1 MSTFV
6 AAWRFKMSQF
16 ASHTIQSIHPVNIM
30 PARNWTP
37 VLETRDGPRYLAI
50 AAAVE
55 ADIAAGRLAPG
66 DRLPPQRDLAQRL
79 GLDFTTVARGYVEA
93 GKRGLLESVVGRGT
107 FVRRKA
113 MVRGEAGPRR
123 SRADF
128 TMNMP
133 PEPEDHALLARMR
146 EGFKSVAEDLD
157 SLLRYQG
164 FGGSPADRDAATAWL
179 GRRALVPSQE
189 RVFLAP
195 GAHGAMVGIF
205 SLLAKVGETVL
216 CEAITYPGV
225 RAIAAQLGL
234 RLIGVATDGDG
245 VVPDAL
251 DEAIRTH
258 APKAIYLNP
267 TLQNPTTVTI
277 PERRRAEICALARR
291 YSTPIVEDDAYG
303 FIPTHGPAPLAAMAP
318 DICWHIAGLA
328 KCIGAG
334 LRLAYVVAPDTR
346 AGWSFN
352 AAMRALHVMAS
363 PITAAVATRWIHDG
377 TADTILRFIRAE
389 SAARERIAAKWLEPG
404 TYLSDP
410 LSFNIWLPLS
420 NGWTRSVF
428 VNHVRAAGLGVV
440 PSDAF
445 VASGPP
451 PEAVRVG
458 LGGPVSRSQVER
470 GLELLAHTLATNPE
484 AVVS

>member
-1 MSTFV
+1 M
-6 AAWRFKMSQF
+6 KG
-16 ASHTIQSIHPVNIM
+16 
-30 PARNWTP
+30 WTP
-37 VLETRDGPRYLAI
+37 ALQGREGPRYLAI
-50 AAAVE
+50 AEAIE
-55 ADIAAGRLAPG
+55 ADIALGRLAPG
-66 DRLPPQRDLAQRL
+66 DRLPPQRELARRL

-93 GKRGLLESVVGRGT
+93 GKRGLVESVVGRGT

-133 PEPEDHALLARMR
+133 PEPEDPDLLARMR
-146 EGFKSVAEDLD
+146 EGFASVAEDLD

-164 FGGSPADRDAATAWL
+164 FGGSPLDRDAATSWL
-179 GRRALVPSQE
+179 GRRALVPAQE
-189 RVFLAP
+189 RVFLSP

-205 SLLAKVGETVL
+205 SLLAKAGETIL
-216 CEAITYPGV
+216 CEEITYPGV
-225 RAIAAQLGL
+225 RAVCAQLGL
-234 RLIGVATDGDG
+234 RLVGVATDGDG
-245 VVPDAL
+245 VIPEAL
-251 DEAIRTH
+251 DEAIVAHR
-258 APKAIYLNP
+258 PKAIYLNP
-267 TLQNPTTVTI
+267 TLQNPTTITI
-277 PERRRAEICALARR
+277 PERRRAAICAIARR
-291 YSTPIVEDDAYG
+291 RNTPIVEDDAYG
-303 FIPTHGPAPLAAMAP
+303 FIPTHGPPPLAAIAP

-334 LRLAYVVAPDTR
+334 LRLAYVVAPDAR

-352 AAMRALHVMAS
+352 SAMRALCVMAS
-363 PITAAVATRWIHDG
+363 PIAAAVATRWIQDG
-377 TADTILRFIRAE
+377 AADMILRFIRAE
-389 SAARERIAAKWLEPG
+389 SMARERIAAKWLEPG

-410 LSFNIWLPLS
+410 LSFNIWLPLR

-440 PSDAF
+440 PSDPF
-445 VASGPP
+445 VVAGAA

-458 LGGPVSRSQVER
+458 LGGPVARSQVER
-470 GLELLAHTLATNPE
+470 GLELISHTLETRPE

>member
-1 MSTFV
+1 MKS
-6 AAWRFKMSQF
+6 W
-16 ASHTIQSIHPVNIM
+16 M
-30 PARNWTP
+30 PALQGR
-37 VLETRDGPRYLAI
+37 EGPRYLAI
-50 AAAVE
+50 ADALE
-55 ADIAAGRLAPG
+55 SDIATGRLAPG
-66 DRLPPQRDLAQRL
+66 DRLPPQRELARRL

-93 GKRGLLESVVGRGT
+93 SKRGLLESVVGRGT

-113 MVRGEAGPRR
+113 MVLGEAGPRR

-128 TMNMP
+128 SMNMP
-133 PEPEDHALLARMR
+133 PEPEDPDLLARMR
-146 EGFKSVAEDLD
+146 AGFASVAEDLD

-164 FGGSPADRDAATAWL
+164 FGGSPLDRDAATAWL

-189 RVFLAP
+189 RIFLTP

-205 SLLAKVGETVL
+205 SLLAKSGETIL
-216 CEAITYPGV
+216 CEEITYPGV
-225 RAIAAQLGL
+225 RAICAQLGL
-234 RLIGVATDGDG
+234 HLVGVATDGDG
-245 VVPDAL
+245 VIPEAL
-251 DEAIRTH
+251 DQAIGEW

-267 TLQNPTTVTI
+267 TLQNPTTITI
-277 PERRRAEICALARR
+277 PERRRAALCELARR
-291 YSTPIVEDDAYG
+291 RNVPIVEDDAYG
-303 FIPTHGPAPLAAMAP
+303 FIPTHGPAPLAAIAP

-334 LRLAYVVAPDTR
+334 LRLAYVVAPDAR

-352 AAMRALHVMAS
+352 GAMRALCVMAS
-363 PITAAVATRWIHDG
+363 PISAAIATRWIHDG

-389 SAARERIAAKWLEPG
+389 SAARERIAAKCLEPG

-410 LSFNIWLPLS
+410 LSFNLWLPLR

-428 VNHVRAAGLGVV
+428 VNHVRSAGLGVV

-445 VASGPP
+445 VAAGAP

-458 LGGPVSRSQVER
+458 LGGPVSRAQVER
-470 GLELLAHTLATNPE
+470 GLELISHALETKPV
-484 AVVS
+484 AVAS

>member
-1 MSTFV
+1 M
-6 AAWRFKMSQF
+6 KG
-16 ASHTIQSIHPVNIM
+16 
-30 PARNWTP
+30 WTP
-37 VLETRDGPRYLAI
+37 ALQGREGPRYLAI
-50 AAAVE
+50 AEAIE
-55 ADIAAGRLAPG
+55 ADIALGRLAPG
-66 DRLPPQRDLAQRL
+66 DRLPPQRELAHRL

-93 GKRGLLESVVGRGT
+93 GKRGLVESVVGRGT

-133 PEPEDHALLARMR
+133 PEPEDPDLLARMR
-146 EGFKSVAEDLD
+146 EGFASVAEDLD

-164 FGGSPADRDAATAWL
+164 FGGSPLDRDAATSWL
-179 GRRALVPSQE
+179 GRRALVPAQE
-189 RVFLAP
+189 RVFLSP

-205 SLLAKVGETVL
+205 SLLAKAGETIL
-216 CEAITYPGV
+216 CEEITYPGV
-225 RAIAAQLGL
+225 RAVCAQLGL
-234 RLIGVATDGDG
+234 RLVGVATDGDG
-245 VVPDAL
+245 VIPEAL
-251 DEAIRTH
+251 DEAIVAHR
-258 APKAIYLNP
+258 PKAIYLNP
-267 TLQNPTTVTI
+267 TLQNPTTITI
-277 PERRRAEICALARR
+277 PERRRAAICAIARR
-291 YSTPIVEDDAYG
+291 RNTPIVEDDAYG
-303 FIPTHGPAPLAAMAP
+303 FIPTHGPPPLAAIAP

-334 LRLAYVVAPDTR
+334 LRLAYVVAPDAR

-352 AAMRALHVMAS
+352 SAMRALCVMAS
-363 PITAAVATRWIHDG
+363 PIAAAVATRWIQDG
-377 TADTILRFIRAE
+377 AADMILRFIRAE
-389 SAARERIAAKWLEPG
+389 SMARERIAAKWLEPG

-410 LSFNIWLPLS
+410 LSFNIWLPLR

-440 PSDAF
+440 PSDPF
-445 VASGPP
+445 VVAGAA

-458 LGGPVSRSQVER
+458 LGGPVARSQVER
-470 GLELLAHTLATNPE
+470 GLELISHTLETRPE

>member
-1 MSTFV
+1 
-6 AAWRFKMSQF
+6 
-16 ASHTIQSIHPVNIM
+16 M
-30 PARNWTP
+30 PTRSWTP
-37 VLETRDGPRYLAI
+37 ALETRDGPRYLAI
-50 AAAVE
+50 VAAIE

-66 DRLPPQRDLAQRL
+66 DRLPPQRELARRL
-79 GLDFTTVARGYVEA
+79 ELDFTTVARGYVEA

-113 MVRGEAGPRR
+113 FVRGEPGPRR

-128 TMNMP
+128 AMNMP
-133 PEPEDHALLARMR
+133 PEPEDPALLARMR

-179 GRRALVPSQE
+179 GRRALAPSQE

-205 SLLAKVGETVL
+205 SLLAKAGETVL

-234 RLIGVATDGDG
+234 RLVGVAMDGDG

-251 DEAIRTH
+251 EEAIRAQ

-267 TLQNPTTVTI
+267 TLQNPTTITI
-277 PERRRAEICALARR
+277 PERRRAQICDLARR
-291 YSTPIVEDDAYG
+291 YATPIVEDDAYG
-303 FIPTHGPAPLAAMAP
+303 FIPTHGPPPLAAFAP

-352 AAMRALHVMAS
+352 AAMRALCVMSS
-363 PITAAVATRWIHDG
+363 PIAAAVATRWIHDG

-389 SAARERIAAKWLEPG
+389 SRTRERIVAKWLEPG

-420 NGWTRSVF
+420 NGWTRSAF
-428 VNHVRAAGLGVV
+428 VNQVRAGGLGVV
-440 PSDAF
+440 ASDAF
-445 VASGPP
+445 IASGPP
-451 PEAVRVG
+451 PEAGRIG

-470 GLELLAHTLATNPE
+470 AMELVAHTLETNPDA
-484 AVVS
+484 AVS

>member
-1 MSTFV
+1 M
-6 AAWRFKMSQF
+6 
-16 ASHTIQSIHPVNIM
+16 
-30 PARNWTP
+30 
-37 VLETRDGPRYLAI
+37 
-50 AAAVE
+50 
-55 ADIAAGRLAPG
+55 
-66 DRLPPQRDLAQRL
+66 
-79 GLDFTTVARGYVEA
+79 
-93 GKRGLLESVVGRGT
+93 GRGT

-113 MVRGEAGPRR
+113 FVRGEAGPRR

-133 PEPEDHALLARMR
+133 PEPEDAELLARMR
-146 EGFKSVAEDLD
+146 EGFRSVAEDLD
-157 SLLRYQG
+157 ALLRYQG

-205 SLLAKVGETVL
+205 SLLAKAGNAIL

-225 RAIAAQLGL
+225 RAISAQLGL

-245 VVPDAL
+245 VIPEAL
-251 DEAIRTH
+251 EDAIRAH

-267 TLQNPTTVTI
+267 TLQNPTTITI
-277 PERRRAEICALARR
+277 PERRRTAICALARKHGA
-291 YSTPIVEDDAYG
+291 PIVEDDAYG
-303 FIPTHGPAPLAAMAP
+303 FIPTHGPAPLAAIAP

-334 LRLAYVVAPDTR
+334 LRLAYVVAPDAR

-352 AAMRALHVMAS
+352 SAMRALCVMAS
-363 PITAAVATRWIHDG
+363 PISAAVATRWINDG

-389 SAARERIAAKWLEPG
+389 SMARERIAAKWLEPG
-404 TYLSDP
+404 AYLSDP
-410 LSFNIWLPLS
+410 LSFNLWLPLS
-420 NGWTRSVF
+420 NGWTRSAF
-428 VNHVRAAGLGVV
+428 VNQIRATGLGVV

-445 VASGPP
+445 VAGAPP
-451 PEAVRVG
+451 PEAVRIG

-470 GLELLAHTLATNPE
+470 GMELIAHTLATNPE

>member
-1 MSTFV
+1 M
-6 AAWRFKMSQF
+6 KG
-16 ASHTIQSIHPVNIM
+16 
-30 PARNWTP
+30 WTP
-37 VLETRDGPRYLAI
+37 ALQGREGPRYLAI
-50 AAAVE
+50 AEAIE
-55 ADIAAGRLAPG
+55 ADIALGRLAPG
-66 DRLPPQRDLAQRL
+66 DRLPPQRELARRL

-93 GKRGLLESVVGRGT
+93 GKRGLVESVVGRGT

-133 PEPEDHALLARMR
+133 PEPEDPDLLARMR
-146 EGFKSVAEDLD
+146 EGFASVAEDLD

-164 FGGSPADRDAATAWL
+164 FGGSPLDRDAATSWL
-179 GRRALVPSQE
+179 GRRALVPAQE
-189 RVFLAP
+189 RVFLSP

-205 SLLAKVGETVL
+205 SLLAKAGETIL
-216 CEAITYPGV
+216 CEEITYPGV
-225 RAIAAQLGL
+225 RAVCAQLGL
-234 RLIGVATDGDG
+234 RLVGVATDGDG
-245 VVPDAL
+245 VIPEAL
-251 DEAIRTH
+251 DEAIVAHR
-258 APKAIYLNP
+258 PKAIYLNP
-267 TLQNPTTVTI
+267 TLQNPTTITI
-277 PERRRAEICALARR
+277 PERRRAAICAIARR
-291 YSTPIVEDDAYG
+291 RNTPIAEDDAYG
-303 FIPTHGPAPLAAMAP
+303 FIPTHGPPPLAAIAP

-334 LRLAYVVAPDTR
+334 LRLAYVVAPDAR

-352 AAMRALHVMAS
+352 SAMRALCVMAS
-363 PITAAVATRWIHDG
+363 PIAAAVATRWIQDG
-377 TADTILRFIRAE
+377 AADMILRFIRAE
-389 SAARERIAAKWLEPG
+389 SMARERIAAKWLEPG

-410 LSFNIWLPLS
+410 LSFNIWLPLR

-440 PSDAF
+440 PSDPF
-445 VASGPP
+445 VVAGAA

-458 LGGPVSRSQVER
+458 LGGPVARSQVER
-470 GLELLAHTLATNPE
+470 GLELISHTLETRPE

>member
-1 MSTFV
+1 M
-6 AAWRFKMSQF
+6 Q
-16 ASHTIQSIHPVNIM
+16 
-30 PARNWTP
+30 NWTP
-37 VLETRDGPRYLAI
+37 VLQGREGPRYLAI
-50 AAAVE
+50 ADAIG

-66 DRLPPQRDLAQRL
+66 DRLPPQRELARSI

-93 GKRGLLESVVGRGT
+93 GKRGLLDAVVGRGT

-133 PEPEDHALLARMR
+133 PEPDDPELLARMR
-146 EGFKSVAEDLD
+146 EGFASVADDLD

-164 FGGSPADRDAATAWL
+164 FGGSPLDRDAASAWL
-179 GRRALVPSQE
+179 GRRALAPSQE
-189 RVFLAP
+189 RLFVTP

-205 SLLAKVGETVL
+205 SLLAKAGETIL
-216 CEAITYPGV
+216 CEEITYPGV
-225 RAIAAQLGL
+225 RAICAQLGL
-234 RLIGVATDGDG
+234 RLVGVATDGDG
-245 VVPDAL
+245 VIPEAL
-251 DEAIRTH
+251 DEAIR
-258 APKAIYLNP
+258 AESPKAIYLNP

-277 PERRRAEICALARR
+277 PERRRDEICTLARR
-291 YSTPIVEDDAYG
+291 RNVPIVEDDAYG
-303 FIPTHGPAPLAAMAP
+303 FIPTHGPPPLAAFAP

-334 LRLAYVVAPDTR
+334 LRLAYVVAPDAR
-346 AGWSFN
+346 SAWSFN
-352 AAMRALHVMAS
+352 AAMRALCVMAS
-363 PITAAVATRWIHDG
+363 PLAAAVATRWIDDG

-389 SAARERIAAKWLEPG
+389 SMARERIAARWLEPG

-410 LSFNIWLPLS
+410 LSFNIWLPLR

-428 VNHVRAAGLGVV
+428 VNHVRPTGLGVV

-445 VASGPP
+445 VAGGAP

-458 LGGPVSRSQVER
+458 LGGPVTRSQIER
-470 GLELLAHTLATNPE
+470 GLELISHLLDTKPE
-484 AVVS
+484 AVAS